1 MVVPVTP
8 QSDKV
13 ARLAD
18 RARHLTALHES
29 PSYPI
34 YRDILQA
41 KIDRETERF
50 ISTPVV
56 SQQELDYGRG
66 LMNGLRAALTILE
79 RGEQEFQRAMKLAQT
94 LDEEQ

>member
-1 MVVPVTP
+1 MPP
-8 QSDKV
+8 QADRV
-13 ARLAD
+13 AALAD

-34 YRDILQA
+34 YKEIVEA
-41 KIDRETERF
+41 KIAVETKRF

-66 LMNGLRAALTILE
+66 LLNGLQAALSIIE
-79 RGEQEFQRAMKLAQT
+79 RGEKEFENAMRMARALEGA
-94 LDEEQ
+94 EGE